1 MFLKYLLI
9 LTMMMGISTTAM
21 AAGSSSSSSSP
32 STSQSS
38 YAAAE
43 KAVKA
48 GKYKKAVKLLNK
60 EVKRDAHNADAWNYL
75 GFSNRKLK
83 KYDASLAAY
92 KKALA
97 IDPKHRGANE
107 YLGELYLQ
115 TDKVAKAKTQLA
127 TLKKICKSHCEE
139 YDDLKQAIAVYE
151 ANHGS

>member
-9 LTMMMGISTTAM
+9 LTMTMTMGISTTAM

-32 STSQSS
+32 SS
-38 YAAAE
+38 YATAE

-48 GKYKKAVKLLNK
+48 GNYKKAVKLLNK
-60 EVKRDAHNADAWNYL
+60 EVKRDANNADAWNYL
-75 GFSNRKLK
+75 GYSNRKLK
-83 KYDASLAAY
+83 NYDASLAAY

-127 TLKKICKSHCEE
+127 TLGKICKSDCEE

>member
-9 LTMMMGISTTAM
+9 LAMTVGVPTTVM
-21 AAGSSSSSSSP
+21 AAGSSSSSSS
-32 STSQSS
+32 TSNASS
-38 YAAAE
+38 YATAE

-60 EVKRDAHNADAWNYL
+60 EVKRDANNADAWNYL

-97 IDPKHRGANE
+97 INPKHRGANE

-115 TDKVAKAKTQLA
+115 TDKVANAKTQLA
-127 TLKKICKSHCEE
+127 TLKKICRSGCEE

-151 ANHGS
+151 VNHGS

>member
-9 LTMMMGISTTAM
+9 LMMTTGVSTIAM

-32 STSQSS
+32 SS
-38 YAAAE
+38 YATAE
-43 KAVKA
+43 KAVKS
-48 GKYKKAVKLLNK
+48 GDYKKAAKLLNK
-60 EVKRDAHNADAWNYL
+60 EVKRDANNADAWNYL

-83 KYDASLAAY
+83 NYDASLAAY
-92 KKALA
+92 KKALT

-127 TLKKICKSHCEE
+127 TLGKICNSSCEE
-139 YDDLKQAIAVYE
+139 FDDLKQAIAVYE